1 MSEGTAFTVT
11 WKEVLS
17 YSVYIA
23 LHMLTSYVPDVTNIT
38 FVLEKK
44 NLEQKISYWC
54 LCLYQCGCGC
64 VQSYFLGVAGVNIM
78 LSGPC
83 RVQ

>member
-44 NLEQKISYWC
+44 NWNKKYRIGACVCIS
-54 LCLYQCGCGC
+54 
-64 VQSYFLGVAGVNIM
+64 VAVDVYSLIF
-78 LSGPC
+78 
-83 RVQ
+83 